1 MLDIKFIKTNREL
14 VEKAAAD
21 KGIAVDIGRLLELA
35 ESRRELTERVEALQA
50 LKNQVTRKIKGAQPG
65 GAETSK
71 PDGVEKTL
79 MESSREAGAELARL
93 RQELKEIEIEFERL
107 MLLVPSVPADDV
119 PRGASD
125 ADNVEI
131 RRHGEIGSFDFEP
144 LDHMEIL
151 ARHGLVDCEGPRR
164 FAGSRAYALLGD
176 AALLE
181 LAVTRFAIDR
191 IARRGF
197 TPVVVPHMV
206 RPPAMVGT
214 GYFPLG
220 EENAYRLERDDL
232 VLAGTSE
239 VALVALNADRIFEES
254 ELPLRLVGISTCYRR
269 EAGAAG
275 RDTRGL
281 YRVHQFQK
289 VEQVVICRPDE
300 MEAERLHYELL
311 GNAEAIMQEL
321 GLAYRVVAV
330 ATGDMGQGQVRK
342 HDIEAWMPSR
352 GAFGET
358 HSCSTLNDFQARRLR
373 IRLREGKGKRFVYT
387 LNNTAI
393 ASPRVL
399 IAIIENYQNKDG
411 TVTVPEAL
419 RPYMPGPILKG
430 L

>member
-1 MLDIKFIKTNREL
+1 MLDIKFIKAHREQ
-14 VEKAAAD
+14 VERAALD

-35 ESRRELTERVEALQA
+35 ESRRGLSERIETLQA
-50 LKNQVTRKIKGAQPG
+50 LKNQLTRQLKNAGKQAATVTP
-65 GAETSK
+65 AEA
-71 PDGVEKTL
+71 L
-79 MESSREAGAELARL
+79 MERSKEAGVELARL
-93 RQELKEIEIEFERL
+93 KQELKEIESELERL
-107 MLLVPSVPADDV
+107 MLLVPGVPAGDV
-119 PRGASD
+119 PRGAGD

-131 RRHGEIGSFDFEP
+131 RRRGEVRQFDFVP
-144 LDHMEIL
+144 RDHMEIL
-151 ARHGLVDCEGPRR
+151 ARHGLVDCEGPRK

-181 LAVTRFAIDR
+181 LAVTRFALDTVV
-191 IARRGF
+191 ARGF
-197 TPVVVPHMV
+197 TAVVVPHMV
-206 RPPAMVGT
+206 RPAAMVGT

-220 EENAYRLERDDL
+220 EENAYRLERDEL

-239 VALVALNADRIFEES
+239 VALVALQADRIFEEN
-254 ELPLRLVGISTCYRR
+254 ELPLRLAGISTCYRR

-289 VEQVVICRPDE
+289 VEQVVFCRPDE
-300 MEAERLHYELL
+300 AEAERLHYELL

-352 GAFGET
+352 GAYGET
-358 HSCSTLNDFQARRLR
+358 HSCSTLNDFQARRLK
-373 IRLREGKGKRFVYT
+373 IRVRESAGRRFVYT

-393 ASPRVL
+393 ASPRIL
-399 IAIIENYQNKDG
+399 IAIIENYQNRDG